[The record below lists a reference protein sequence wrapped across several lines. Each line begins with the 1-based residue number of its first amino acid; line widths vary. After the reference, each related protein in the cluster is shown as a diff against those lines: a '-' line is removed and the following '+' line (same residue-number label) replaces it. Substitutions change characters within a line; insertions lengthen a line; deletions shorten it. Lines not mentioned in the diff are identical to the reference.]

1 MHKKLKTILLE
12 DDMVSRMLLTNYC
25 NNHPAI
31 ELLKDFDD
39 ISTAKEY
46 IAKEPVDLVLLD
58 IQLKNSSGFDLL
70 PYLPPSTQVIVTTGN
85 TKNIEDAKKIG
96 IDNCL
101 LKPIVLEDFLWSVK
115 RHKPLS
121 SEEML

>member
-1 MHKKLKTILLE
+1 M
-12 DDMVSRMLLTNYC
+12 
-25 NNHPAI
+25 
-31 ELLKDFDD
+31 
-39 ISTAKEY
+39 
-46 IAKEPVDLVLLD
+46 VLLD

-115 RHKPLS
+115 RLKPLS

>member
-12 DDMVSRMLLTNYC
+12 DDMVARMLLTNYC

-115 RHKPLS
+115 RLKPLS

>member
-70 PYLPPSTQVIVTTGN
+70 PYLPPSTQVIVTTGS

-115 RHKPLS
+115 RLKPLS

>member
-115 RHKPLS
+115 RLKPLS